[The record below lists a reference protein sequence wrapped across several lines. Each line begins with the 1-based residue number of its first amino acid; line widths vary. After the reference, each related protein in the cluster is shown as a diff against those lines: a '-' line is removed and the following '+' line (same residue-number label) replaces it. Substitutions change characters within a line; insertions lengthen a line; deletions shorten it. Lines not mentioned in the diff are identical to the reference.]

1 VVIDGKLVMDRGGMT
16 TVDEAKLHRDAN
28 AAAERLRE
36 ANAILRRR
44 SHRLQPA
51 VAAFCRSFSCRTYHV
66 HRLACDPLP
75 SSA

>member
-1 VVIDGKLVMDRGGMT
+1 MT
-16 TVDEAKLHRDAN
+16 TVDEAKLRRDAN

-36 ANAILRRR
+36 ANEKLRQR

-51 VAAFCRSFSCRTYHV
+51 VAAFCRSFACRTYHV